1 MKHLSKQLTAIFM
14 ASCLALSVGSVGVFA
29 SELEGEALSEAPVAE
44 EAPAEQNDTVPSE
57 DAAVEVQAV
66 EESHEEE
73 AAAAAAEEPEQEV
86 IDAAEAA
93 PETVEA
99 APETAEAAPETA
111 EAENTVPENEENVL
125 ETAEEAEVTAFG
137 SDDGDYIEYPSAAVV
152 NQPVFMWASD
162 LSSCSLMLY
171 SDGVQVA
178 TVACTV
184 TSAVAADDDDYME
197 YTATATYQGETYTD
211 SKRVARS
218 ILYTGR
224 TSSDKMNYRFTEAGD
239 LDVFGLNSD
248 GSRIQTT
255 FSDYGYQ
262 AVVSYAGSD
271 MRDVRFDNGSY
282 SDGTLK
288 ITPNVVF
295 TEDGSYA
302 VVIYT
307 VENLSNSSVTYSLGV
322 HADVDIDGDDH
333 ATVSATNT
341 GFKMVNVAQ
350 ELGKVFYLACK
361 NVLGLKNV
369 DTMWI
374 GTYNNQR
381 ANAFNNS
388 TAPVSDKD
396 SAIAYA
402 WQNRV
407 INVGEVARYAY
418 EVGIGSGDA
427 IVMPDEKIVVY
438 GDPTFHWASDHSS
451 CTATF
456 TSADGE
462 YTQSI
467 ACTIDPDEKEEET
480 VFKATAVF
488 NGIAYSDVVAV
499 EKETGEEEPVV
510 SGSLRVIDDSTDAIV
525 DDGTHLIGSG
535 DNLTLKCTLEFAG
548 FRKAYVDGN
557 LVDPSNYTAVEG
569 STVVTFK
576 SSYLDSLG
584 EGNHDVNLEYE
595 INGRTVNMSTRIN
608 VRRAAPSDNENPGG
622 NNGGNNEDPGSDT
635 DTNPGT
641 DTNSNT
647 NTNSG
652 SNKGNGTSNSNT
664 SSASQSEET
673 TTVPVETGDTSDG
686 MLWAVLMSISLMAG
700 ALALRKS
707 LLR

>member
-1 MKHLSKQLTAIFM
+1 M
-14 ASCLALSVGSVGVFA
+14 ASCLALSIGSVGVFA
-29 SELEGEALSEAPVAE
+29 SELEGDALSEAPVAE
-44 EAPAEQNDTVPSE
+44 EAPAEQNDTAPSE
-57 DAAVEVQAV
+57 DATVEVQAV
-66 EESHEEE
+66 EESHKEE
-73 AAAAAAEEPEQEV
+73 AAAAAAEESEQEV
-86 IDAAEAA
+86 IDADEAVAEPA
-93 PETVEA
+93 EVENA
-99 APETAEAAPETA
+99 
-111 EAENTVPENEENVL
+111 VPENEENVP
-125 ETAEEAEVTAFG
+125 ETGEEAEVTAFG
-137 SDDGDYIEYPSAAVV
+137 SDDGDYNELPSVV
-152 NQPVFMWASD
+152 VVDDPVFMWASD
-162 LSSCSLMLY
+162 LSSCDLMLY
-171 SDGVQVA
+171 ADGVQVA

-211 SKRVARS
+211 SKRAARS
-218 ILYTGR
+218 ILSTGK
-224 TSSDKMNYRFTEAGD
+224 TTSDKMNYRFTGNGD
-239 LDVFGLNSD
+239 IDVFGLNSD

-255 FSDYGYQ
+255 FNDNGYR
-262 AVVSYAGSD
+262 AVVAYDNSD
-271 MRDVRFDNGSY
+271 MRDVHFSDGAY

-307 VENLSNSSVTYSLGV
+307 VQNMSNSAVTYSLGV

-341 GFKMVNVAQ
+341 GFKMVNVAK

-374 GTYNNQR
+374 GTFPNER
-381 ANAFNNS
+381 DNAFSNS
-388 TAPVSDKD
+388 TAPISNAD

-407 INVGEVARYAY
+407 INVGETTRYAY

-462 YTQSI
+462 FTQVI

-480 VFKATAVF
+480 IFKATAVF
-488 NGIAYSDVVAV
+488 NGTAYSDVVAV
-499 EKETGEEEPVV
+499 ASSDGEEESVA
-510 SGSLRVIDDSTDAIV
+510 SGSLKVIDDSTDAIA

-535 DNLTLKCTLEFAG
+535 DSLTLKCTLEFAD

-584 EGNHDVNLEYE
+584 EGNHSVNLEYE
-595 INGRTVNMSTRIN
+595 INGRSVSMNTSIN
-608 VRRAAPSDNENPGG
+608 VRRAAPSENSDGNNSG
-622 NNGGNNEDPGSDT
+622 NNGGSGT

-652 SNKGNGTSNSNT
+652 SNKGNGSSSSDTP
-664 SSASQSEET
+664 SASQTEET
-673 TTVPVETGDTSDG
+673 AAVPVETGDASNG
-686 MLWAVLMSISLMAG
+686 ILWAVLMSISLLAG
-700 ALALRKS
+700 AAVLRKS
-707 LLR
+707 LLH